1 MVNWSPGMTIET
13 AEKECILQ
21 AFRFYRG
28 NKTQTAQSLGIN
40 IRTLERKMEQ
50 YESDDLV
57 SEKRKA
63 ADTFQREKDLARMRG
78 LPEPQAPSVA
88 ATRSK
93 AVNGETNEESAE
105 SIHGSGTG
113 LHVESTSED
122 SAEHAMSMLERKK
135 VQEVLPRHA
144 TQGGKHAR
152 R

>member
-1 MVNWSPGMTIET
+1 MVNWSPGMTIES

-40 IRTLERKMEQ
+40 IRTLERKLEQ
-50 YESDDLV
+50 YETDNIV
-57 SEKRKA
+57 FEKQRA
-63 ADTFQREKDLARMRG
+63 ANTFQREKDLARMRG
-78 LPEPQAPSVA
+78 LPEPTEPVA
-88 ATRSK
+88 SRSE
-93 AVNGETNEESAE
+93 AINSETNEKSTT
-105 SIHGSGTG
+105 SVHGPGTG
-113 LHVESTSED
+113 LHMEPPVED